1 MVEKTVKTSKKMVRL
16 TIELPFE
23 TRQKLKSQ
31 AALDG
36 TNMKEA
42 LIKIINAYGGKKI
55 KLDEI

>member
-1 MVEKTVKTSKKMVRL
+1 MVIFGFRL

-23 TRQKLKSQ
+23 IRQKLKSQ

-42 LIKIINAYGGKKI
+42 LIKIIGAYGDKKI
-55 KLDEI
+55 KLQQL

>member
-1 MVEKTVKTSKKMVRL
+1 MVKKTVKASTTMVRL

-42 LIKIINAYGGKKI
+42 LIKIIEAYGDKKI

>member
-1 MVEKTVKTSKKMVRL
+1 MVVKSKMVRL

-36 TNMKEA
+36 TNMKEV
-42 LIKIINAYGGKKI
+42 LIKIIEAYGNKK
-55 KLDEI
+55 LRLNEI